1 MGPDIKDGDTVIV
14 DKARIPLNGNLVGV
28 FLNGE
33 ASVKR
38 YKEMAGGTSGLRTVM
53 ANINPRTSILSEWL

>member
-38 YKEMAGGTSGLRTVM
+38 YKKWRGEQVA
-53 ANINPRTSILSEWL
+53 